1 MSITRNILYNLYED
15 DKLDADVLAKNLFDE
30 YYDKEQGK
38 FTKDLS
44 QDIAKIC
51 NNDQH
56 YIYQVKQELN
66 KLVDEVSSETK
77 EEVNLSPELKETGD
91 KISKILNN

>member
-51 NNDQH
+51 NND
-56 YIYQVKQELN
+56 
-66 KLVDEVSSETK
+66 
-77 EEVNLSPELKETGD
+77 
-91 KISKILNN
+91 